1 MVNLGQLR
9 SISSRFSRR
18 FRCSLIPLMQIQVGC
33 GQEMISGRQDLGLKE
48 LWLES
53 GSGCAFRGEE
63 VHTF

>member
-1 MVNLGQLR
+1 
-9 SISSRFSRR
+9 
-18 FRCSLIPLMQIQVGC
+18 MQIQVGC

-63 VHTF
+63 VHTFWSDFECVCVCVCVHVFVFMSVCT